1 MEAPTVRKTVAL
13 ESSHKGASTGL
24 QDSMR
29 RLEIGDGGSSLPERP
44 GEADCVYYLRNG
56 SCGYG
61 DRCRYNHPRGNSSL
75 LLGAGEFPERPG
87 QPVCEYYMKNGSC
100 KFGSAC
106 KYNHPKQA
114 SGSAQQIVTLNSLGF
129 PLRPGEKE
137 CNYYLKTGSCKY
149 NSACKFHHPERALT
163 TQVPSSA
170 PVPMNYSSVQSSSLI
185 TPVLYPP
192 LPSLN
197 MNLDVGRYPVPPRNY
212 GAMLM
217 PAPGWNPYL
226 GSISPL
232 LAPSAQQLVQ
242 ATPFYNLQQQV
253 PPPVPHNPYE
263 VPPLPVVPSLMGPT
277 CSGPRDQFSLL
288 PQRPG
293 QAECHHFINKGYCK
307 YGTSCRYHHPVP
319 SDLNLQRTNCVL
331 SPIGLPLRPGA
342 QPCNYYAKHG
352 VCKYGPTCK
361 FDHPMGT
368 LSYTP
373 STSSLSALSDLP
385 IFPVNLPYSTT
396 ATGDIQPDNFNGTEP
411 VSPQLTF
418 SVTVSSCGST
428 APVSVGSSISN

>member
-1 MEAPTVRKTVAL
+1 MEAPIVRKTITL
-13 ESSHKGASTGL
+13 ENSHGGANTEL
-24 QDSMR
+24 EDSIR
-29 RLEIGDGGSSLPERP
+29 RLEIGDGRSSLPERP
-44 GEADCVYYLRNG
+44 GEPDCVYYLRNG

-61 DRCRYNHPRGNSSL
+61 DRCRYNHPRGNSL
-75 LLGAGEFPERPG
+75 LILGAGEFPERPE

-106 KYNHPKQA
+106 KYNHPKQS
-114 SGSAQQIVTLNSLGF
+114 SGSAQQLVALNSLGF
-129 PLRPGEKE
+129 PHRPGEKE

-163 TQVPSSA
+163 TQVSA
-170 PVPMNYSSVQSSSLI
+170 LVPMNYSAVQSSSLI

-197 MNLDVGRYPVPPRNY
+197 MNLNVGRYPVPPRNY

-217 PAPGWNPYL
+217 PPGVVPAPGWNPY
-226 GSISPL
+226 
-232 LAPSAQQLVQ
+232 
-242 ATPFYNLQQQV
+242 
-253 PPPVPHNPYE
+253 
-263 VPPLPVVPSLMGPT
+263 M
-277 CSGPRDQFSLL
+277 
-288 PQRPG
+288 
-293 QAECHHFINKGYCK
+293 
-307 YGTSCRYHHPVP
+307 
-319 SDLNLQRTNCVL
+319 
-331 SPIGLPLRPGA
+331 GA

-373 STSSLSALSDLP
+373 STSSLSALSDMP

-396 ATGDIQPDNFNGTEP
+396 TTGDIQPDNLSGTEP
-411 VSPQLTF
+411 ISPQLTF
-418 SVTVSSCGST
+418 SVTVSSCGSN
-428 APVSVGSSISN
+428 APVSIGSSISN